1 MSNIRSDRNSTK
13 TPRVSS
19 TSSRIQHSNR
29 KSTENQGD
37 IHYIQFPLYP
47 LLYRVEKKVYVTIT
61 CCSSAWAHVTHIESR
76 YRFLRRNFAN
86 VASSSDS
93 MKPTFQHHHGDGTSF
108 LRGPAPLPVVRNSS
122 VVLIMLISFFFP
134 YFISIAYFT
143 AEVNGTYDWK
153 DCFLSV
159 DP

>member
-1 MSNIRSDRNSTK
+1 MSNIRSDRNNIK

-122 VVLIMLISFFFP
+122 VVLIMLISFFSLILYLLLILP
-134 YFISIAYFT
+134 QGSTERTIGRIALFR
-143 AEVNGTYDWK
+143 
-153 DCFLSV
+153 
-159 DP
+159 